1 MKAFGEGDKAAR
13 YRCETSGAREPHAT
27 PMVGHGLPVFR
38 RNALQDMLPTLLGT
52 AAGTLSTASFVPQV
66 LKAWREGNTEAISKR
81 MYLVS
86 VSAFVLWTAYGFLLG
101 SVPLIVF
108 NALSLILSGSILV
121 LKLRQSKRSDSGTA
135 NARFVRSG

>member
-1 MKAFGEGDKAAR
+1 M
-13 YRCETSGAREPHAT
+13 
-27 PMVGHGLPVFR
+27 
-38 RNALQDMLPTLLGT
+38 QDMLPTLLGT

>member
-1 MKAFGEGDKAAR
+1 
-13 YRCETSGAREPHAT
+13 
-27 PMVGHGLPVFR
+27 MVAHGLPVFR